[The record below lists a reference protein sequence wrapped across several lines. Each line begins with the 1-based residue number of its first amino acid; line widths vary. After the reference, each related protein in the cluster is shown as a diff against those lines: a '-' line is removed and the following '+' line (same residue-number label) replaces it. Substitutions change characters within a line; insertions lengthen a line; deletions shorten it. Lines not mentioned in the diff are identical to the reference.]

1 MTKCFT
7 CNQEIKPNCEFNQ
20 GRCPHAPPLITIQ
33 PKDTSRGHFYV
44 SVVKSAVRI
53 AAGSAL
59 IMGSLAVCG
68 WLLILAEILGV
79 VEEIVR
85 LYENTLFEICA

>member
-1 MTKCFT
+1 VAQKTRPRKNVESIKTKVDM
-7 CNQEIKPNCEFNQ
+7 EIEV
-20 GRCPHAPPLITIQ
+20 Q
-33 PKDTSRGHFYV
+33 PKDTSKGHFYV

-53 AAGSAL
+53 GAGTAL

-79 VEEIVR
+79 VEELV
-85 LYENTLFEICA
+85 

>member
-1 MTKCFT
+1 M
-7 CNQEIKPNCEFNQ
+7 EIEV
-20 GRCPHAPPLITIQ
+20 Q

-53 AAGSAL
+53 GAGTAL

-79 VEEIVR
+79 VEELV
-85 LYENTLFEICA
+85 